1 MSDDQAR
8 RRWRVGG
15 GAIILLIVA
24 VPLWDEFRVRG
35 NPAWNAFLAAFL
47 VGLAIAAILLQRHF
61 LRHASEIGEARFD
74 TSNDRPESQ
83 PRF

>member
-35 NPAWNAFLAAFL
+35 NPVWNAFLAAFL
-47 VGLAIAAILLQRHF
+47 VGLAITAILLQRYF
-61 LRHASEIGEARFD
+61 LQHASEIGEARFD
-74 TSNDRPESQ
+74 TSNERQDS
-83 PRF
+83 